1 MLGIE
6 NLISGD
12 RFLKIRHSIKVTN
25 HLDVADKEEKAEA
38 LWKSE
43 YCRKQ
48 NTTRL
53 PQAAESMG
61 VPSTAFLAVEK
72 PNSTS

>member
-12 RFLKIRHSIKVTN
+12 RFLKIRQSIKVTN
-25 HLDVADKEEKAEA
+25 HLGVVDKGEKDEA

-43 YCRKQ
+43 YCCKQ
-48 NTTRL
+48 NATML

-61 VPSTAFLAVEK
+61 VPSTACLGVEK
-72 PNSTS
+72 PNPTS